1 MNREETYTLLVADD
15 EPEILAVLR
24 EYFASQGY
32 RVLAASN
39 GDEALALA

>member
-24 EYFASQGY
+24 EYFAAKAIGY
-32 RVLAASN
+32 
-39 GDEALALA
+39 